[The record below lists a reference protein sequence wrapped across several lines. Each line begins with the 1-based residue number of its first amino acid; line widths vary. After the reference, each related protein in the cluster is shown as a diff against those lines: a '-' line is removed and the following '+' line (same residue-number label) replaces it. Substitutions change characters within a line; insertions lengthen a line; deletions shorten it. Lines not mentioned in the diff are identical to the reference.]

1 MTSADLLN
9 WSVALSV
16 GGFFAFLTWLM
27 IDD

>member
-1 MTSADLLN
+1 MTGADLLN
-9 WSVALSV
+9 WSVALIV